1 MFGIGLPELL
11 VIAVIA
17 LLVVGPKKLPELAK
31 TLGKGFSEFKK
42 ATEGATEDLKGA
54 LNDDEKPKTGDG
66 RNDSFFPDLAKTLGK
81 GFSEFKKATEGIT
94 EDFKEALKDDEK
106 PKNDDGWKD
115 SLLMKK
121 PEAEETKTDLSDKIT
136 PKQ

>member
-1 MFGIGLPELL
+1 MFGIGLPELII
-11 VIAVIA
+11 IAVIA

-42 ATEGATEDLKGA
+42 ATEGATEDLKEA
-54 LNDDEKPKTGDG
+54 LKDDEKPKTGDG
-66 RNDSFFPDLAKTLGK
+66 GNDSFLPELAKTLGK

-94 EDFKEALKDDEK
+94 EDFKEALKDNEK

-121 PEAEETKTDLSDKIT
+121 PDAEETKTDSSDKIF